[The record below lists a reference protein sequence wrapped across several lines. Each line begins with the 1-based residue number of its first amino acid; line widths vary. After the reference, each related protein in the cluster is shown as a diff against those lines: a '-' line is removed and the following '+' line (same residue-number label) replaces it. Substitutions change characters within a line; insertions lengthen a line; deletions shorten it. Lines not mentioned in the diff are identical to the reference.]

1 MATKQRVVL
10 TKLANDQITF
20 LFQHLENQD
29 ALEEAEALMNDFL
42 DTVFGEIAA
51 FPERFP
57 VIKGLKQGSAEYR
70 IGNLVGDFRVIFQIM
85 RDRVLILLILH
96 ESELPF

>member
-20 LFQHLENQD
+20 LFQHLQD
-29 ALEEAEALMNDFL
+29 QGAIEEAEALINDFL
-42 DTVFGEIAA
+42 DIVFGEIAA

-57 VIKGLKQGSAEYR
+57 VVEGIKPTSTEYG
-70 IGNLVGDFRVIFQIM
+70 IG
-85 RDRVLILLILH
+85 
-96 ESELPF
+96 